1 MCFFQSQIPLPDM
14 LTIKLILLGD
24 SGVGKTSLAQRYLSD
39 VYYDKSRTTVS
50 LSISEI
56 HFGMCTVP

>member
-24 SGVGKTSLAQRYLSD
+24 SRVGKTSLAQRYLSD
-39 VYYDKSRTTVS
+39 VYDDKLLATVS
-50 LSISEI
+50 LSINEI
-56 HFGMCTVP
+56 YFGMYTVP